1 MSIETHVALSTESTT
16 ESTARATTKSAIRF
30 LREEIAA
37 LVVRSRELRREAE
50 ALRVARGASSGPER
64 HALNEKRRALRPALR
79 SHHLALA
86 FLRGRPYGA
95 VERHS
100 ASVADASSIA
110 WCVTN
115 AVPTAPAVPGAPAR
129 GDAKTADTRKQRVAE
144 VRAWLEARDRGA
156 NTTVNTTVNTNTASA
171 TGVAA

>member
-1 MSIETHVALSTESTT
+1 MSIETHVALSTESTAQT
-16 ESTARATTKSAIRF
+16 TTKSAIRF

-37 LVVRSRELRREAE
+37 LVARSRELRREAE

-100 ASVADASSIA
+100 ALVADAESIA

-115 AVPTAPAVPGAPAR
+115 AVLAVPGAPAR

-156 NTTVNTTVNTNTASA
+156 NATVNTTANTTANTTSA
-171 TGVAA
+171 TEVAA